1 MNKRIRKK
9 HPRALKVEA
18 VQQVKDSNKTIAQ
31 VAKELGL
38 NENVLRR
45 WCRELKIRDDIID
58 HIHDA
63 IIVTDLN
70 SIIVAWNHGAE
81 IQLGYKAS
89 EAIGRPV
96 YLLYP
101 NVKNRSVTQ
110 KEIIS
115 ILKEKGEMHFETLMQ
130 KKSGEYIFVHSSL
143 SSKVDGKDN
152 ITGVIS
158 YTLDITEQK
167 RNEEKLRQQAKMIDY
182 IHDAVIVTDLNA
194 TIRQWNKGA
203 ERQLGYTKAE
213 AIGRSIYFIYPET
226 KEKFSQNDLI
236 NILNTQGTLTF
247 ETIMRKKSGE
257 EILVH
262 TSLSPI
268 IDIDKNITGLISYT
282 LDITEKRNAENTR
295 LEKERIDNEL
305 NIAHDI
311 QMDMVPRD
319 FPLFENNLGVDLY
332 ACLIPAREVGG
343 DLYDAFSIDDESIFF
358 TVGDVAGKGVPAAL
372 MMARTVTLIRS
383 LARQMTEPNM
393 ILKQASNEL
402 YRNNEQCMFVT
413 LICGVLNRHS
423 GKIKY
428 ANAGHK
434 FPVLVDKDGKSTF
447 VESDVCLPL
456 ALMENP
462 EYEIFE
468 LGLSPGEKFILYS
481 DGITE
486 AFNIEREQFGEERL
500 LQSISQDS
508 IPTAKLLVEKIVSD
522 VKNYAG
528 DAEQSD
534 DMVVMTIQ
542 WLAISDELTAL
553 DDQTLSAV
561 LDEIKSQSIKVSNN
575 LEEYPRVV
583 AFLYEFCHEHYISS
597 ETRGSLQLILEE
609 SVINVMKYAYPQ
621 GVEGYVKVLFKA
633 DSKWFSI
640 TLIDSGKAFN
650 PLKKDMKLKA
660 EFDEEDITASR
671 EKGGMGITLIKRNSD
686 KIEYNY
692 TDKGNRLK
700 MWVRIT

>member
-1 MNKRIRKK
+1 MNKRIRKT
-9 HPRALKVEA
+9 HPREFKLEA
-18 VQQVKDSNKTIAQ
+18 VRQVKNSNKTVAK

-38 NENVLRR
+38 NENMLRR

-130 KKSGEYIFVHSSL
+130 KKSGEYIYVHSSL
-143 SSKVDGKDN
+143 SSKIDGKDN
-152 ITGVIS
+152 ITGIVS

-203 ERQLGYTKAE
+203 ERQLGYTKDE
-213 AIGRSIYFIYPET
+213 AIGRPVYFIYPES
-226 KEKFSQNDLI
+226 KEKFRQSDLI

-257 EILVH
+257 EIFVH

-282 LDITEKRNAENTR
+282 LDITEKRNAEKTR
-295 LEKERIDNEL
+295 LEKERIENEL
-305 NIAHDI
+305 KIAHDI

-319 FPLFENNLGVDLY
+319 FPLFENHMGIDLY
-332 ACLIPAREVGG
+332 ACLIPARGVGG

-393 ILKQASNEL
+393 ILKQASSEL

-413 LICGVLNRHS
+413 LICGVLNSKS

-428 ANAGHK
+428 ANAGHV
-434 FPVLVDKDGKSTF
+434 FPVLVDKEGKSTL
-447 VESDVCLPL
+447 VESVANMPL
-456 ALMENP
+456 ALMENT
-462 EYEIFE
+462 EYKSFE
-468 LGLSPGEKFILYS
+468 LELSPGNKLILYS
-481 DGITE
+481 DGVTE
-486 AFNIEREQFGEERL
+486 AFNNEQEQFGEESL
-500 LQSISQDS
+500 LQSTSKKS
-508 IPTAKLLVEKIVSD
+508 IKTAKLLVEKIVSD
-522 VKNYAG
+522 VKAHAG
-528 DAEQSD
+528 DAGQSD
-534 DMVVMTIQ
+534 DMVVMTMQ
-542 WLAISDELTAL
+542 WLDISGELTAL
-553 DDQTLSAV
+553 DEQISSAE
-561 LDEIKSQSIKVSNN
+561 LDETNSQSIKVSNN

-583 AFLYEFCHEHYISS
+583 TFLHEFCHEHHIKK
-597 ETRGSLQLILEE
+597 ETRRRLQLILEE
-609 SVINVMKYAYPQ
+609 SVTNAMKYAYP
-621 GVEGYVKVLFKA
+621 
-633 DSKWFSI
+633 S
-640 TLIDSGKAFN
+640 
-650 PLKKDMKLKA
+650 
-660 EFDEEDITASR
+660 
-671 EKGGMGITLIKRNSD
+671 
-686 KIEYNY
+686 
-692 TDKGNRLK
+692 
-700 MWVRIT
+700 

>member
-1 MNKRIRKK
+1 MNKRIRKT
-9 HPRALKVEA
+9 HPREFKLEA
-18 VQQVKDSNKTIAQ
+18 VRQVKNSNKTVAK

-38 NENVLRR
+38 NENMLRR

-143 SSKVDGKDN
+143 SSKIDGKDN
-152 ITGVIS
+152 ITGIIS

-203 ERQLGYTKAE
+203 ERQLGYTKDE
-213 AIGRSIYFIYPET
+213 AIGRPVYFIYPES
-226 KEKFSQNDLI
+226 KEKFRQSDLI

-257 EILVH
+257 EIFVH

-282 LDITEKRNAENTR
+282 LDITEKRNAEKTR
-295 LEKERIDNEL
+295 LEKERIENEL
-305 NIAHDI
+305 KIAHDI

-319 FPLFENNLGVDLY
+319 FPLFENHMGIELY
-332 ACLIPAREVGG
+332 ACLIPARGVGG

-428 ANAGHK
+428 ANAGHV
-434 FPVLVDKDGKSTF
+434 FPVLVDKEGKSTLIKS
-447 VESDVCLPL
+447 VVNMPL
-456 ALMENP
+456 ALTENT
-462 EYEIFE
+462 EYESFE
-468 LGLSPGEKFILYS
+468 LELSPGNKLILYS
-481 DGITE
+481 DGVTE
-486 AFNIEREQFGEERL
+486 AFNNEQEQFGEESFCSRL
-500 LQSISQDS
+500 H
-508 IPTAKLLVEKIVSD
+508 
-522 VKNYAG
+522 KN
-528 DAEQSD
+528 
-534 DMVVMTIQ
+534 
-542 WLAISDELTAL
+542 L
-553 DDQTLSAV
+553 
-561 LDEIKSQSIKVSNN
+561 
-575 LEEYPRVV
+575 
-583 AFLYEFCHEHYISS
+583 
-597 ETRGSLQLILEE
+597 
-609 SVINVMKYAYPQ
+609 
-621 GVEGYVKVLFKA
+621 
-633 DSKWFSI
+633 
-640 TLIDSGKAFN
+640 
-650 PLKKDMKLKA
+650 
-660 EFDEEDITASR
+660 
-671 EKGGMGITLIKRNSD
+671 
-686 KIEYNY
+686 
-692 TDKGNRLK
+692 
-700 MWVRIT
+700 